1 MTVLEVMLT
10 IALAVTVPGV
20 VWLAVD
26 TWALRRDVDRLDRE
40 ARGLSAH
47 DDLSDKYH
55 HSWGRQLWDHHLRI
69 AALEDAHDTTTDLDV
84 PHVDDHSSAPDDP
97 DPDAPTT
104 PVYRPVP
111 ADFNEWR

>member
-1 MTVLEVMLT
+1 MTVLEVLL
-10 IALAVTVPGV
+10 ILALLFTVPGV
-20 VWLAVD
+20 AWLAVD
-26 TWALRRDVDRLDRE
+26 TWALRRDVDRLDGE

-69 AALEDAHDTTTDLDV
+69 AALEDARDTTGDLDV
-84 PHVDDHSSAPDDP
+84 P

-104 PVYRPVP
+104 PVYRPAP
-111 ADFNEWR
+111 AHFKEWR